1 MEREAEQQRE
11 TEVGDFLR
19 TNRLRAGLNLSEA
32 ASVLCIREA
41 YLKAIEDGRFGDLPG
56 PTYVAG
62 FIRTYSEHLG
72 LDGDEVVRQLKAEP
86 LSIDGS
92 SELKFPSPMSEGGMP
107 SGAILLLG
115 LFVALVAYGAWYVSS
130 SRDESV
136 AEFISPLPERLVA
149 FLRDGDGVTG
159 MEGSPQGRNAPET
172 SQSRRPIVS
181 DGSATSAEVSPNA
194 SREQRQVPNATG
206 NPPDEAAPAA
216 PARDR
221 DQGVAGSR
229 VEIES
234 DSVDVTSAE
243 TAQGDRRTTEAAD
256 SETSI
261 RESLRIDSTSG
272 NAEAS
277 VSTVSPPASADA
289 DMQALDPPPSE
300 SEPPL
305 PAETE
310 SLLEARIV
318 LRVKGENW
326 VEIREGT
333 TGRLVVARL
342 FKPGDTFDVPD
353 TPGLRL
359 LTGNAGG
366 LEILVDGEP
375 VPPLGR
381 EGMVRRNIPLNAEQL
396 RSGVLARN

>member
-19 TNRLRAGLNLSEA
+19 TNRLRAGLTLSEA
-32 ASVLCIREA
+32 ANVLCIREA

-72 LDGDEVVRQLKAEP
+72 LDGNEVVRQLKAEP

-136 AEFISPLPERLVA
+136 ADLISPLPERLVA
-149 FLRDGDGVTG
+149 FLSDGDGATG
-159 MEGSPQGRNAPET
+159 TEGAPQERNTPET
-172 SQSRRPIVS
+172 SKSQQVIVN
-181 DGSATSAEVSPNA
+181 DGSDASAEVSPTA
-194 SREQRQVPNATG
+194 SRQQRQVSNETG

-216 PARDR
+216 AARNR
-221 DQGVAGSR
+221 DQGVAGSP
-229 VEIES
+229 VESES
-234 DSVDVTSAE
+234 GSVAVTSAE
-243 TAQGDRRTTEAAD
+243 TVEGERRKTEATD

-261 RESLRIDSTSG
+261 RESLQIDSASE
-272 NAEAS
+272 NADAS
-277 VSTVSPPASADA
+277 VLAGSPPASADA
-289 DMQALDPPPSE
+289 DIQALDSPASE

-305 PAETE
+305 PAETA
-310 SLLEARIV
+310 SLAEPRIV
-318 LRVKGENW
+318 LRAKGENW
-326 VEIREGT
+326 IEIREGT

-342 FKPGDTFDVPD
+342 FMPGDTFDVPD

-366 LEILVDGEP
+366 LEILVNGES
-375 VPPLGR
+375 VPPLGT
-381 EGMVRRNIPLNAEQL
+381 EGMVRRNVPLNVEQL
-396 RSGVLARN
+396 RSGALARN

>member
-19 TNRLRAGLNLSEA
+19 TNRLRAGLTLSEA
-32 ASVLCIREA
+32 ANVLCIREA
-41 YLKAIEDGRFGDLPG
+41 YLKAIEDGRFEDLPG

-72 LDGDEVVRQLKAEP
+72 LDGNEVVRQLKAEP
-86 LSIDGS
+86 LSMDGS

-115 LFVALVAYGAWYVSS
+115 VFVALVAYGAWYVSS
-130 SRDESV
+130 SRDETV
-136 AEFISPLPERLVA
+136 AELISPLPERLVA
-149 FLRDGDGVTG
+149 FLSDGGGVAGT
-159 MEGSPQGRNAPET
+159 EEAPQGRNSSET
-172 SQSRRPIVS
+172 PQSQRLIVN
-181 DGSATSAEVSPNA
+181 DRSATDAEVSPNA
-194 SREQRQVPNATG
+194 SREQGQVSNETG

-216 PARDR
+216 PTHNR
-221 DQGVAGSR
+221 DQGVARSHA
-229 VEIES
+229 EIES
-234 DSVDVTSAE
+234 GSVAVTSAE
-243 TAQGDRRTTEAAD
+243 TVQGDGRTTGAAG

-272 NAEAS
+272 NGGAS
-277 VSTVSPPASADA
+277 VPTVSPPASAGA
-289 DMQALDPPPSE
+289 DVQALDPSPAE

-305 PAETE
+305 PAETA
-310 SLLEARIV
+310 SLPETRIV
-318 LRVKGENW
+318 LRAKGENW

-366 LEILVDGEP
+366 LEILVNGES
-375 VPPLGR
+375 VPPLGT
-381 EGMVRRNIPLNAEQL
+381 EGMVRRNIPLDADQL
-396 RSGVLARN
+396 RSGALARN